1 MPLQPYNPATA
12 RIGMSPKNN
21 VRREVY
27 FSGQVQDVGFRY
39 TVMRLAANREV
50 TGFVRNLPDGR
61 VQMIAEGAS
70 GEIDRLLDG
79 IRDAM
84 GGYVQDEETTEA
96 SATGEFLTF
105 GVR

>member
-27 FSGQVQDVGFRY
+27 FSGQVQDVGFRH

-50 TGFVRNLPDGR
+50 TGFVHNLPDGR

>member
-1 MPLQPYNPATA
+1 MLQALF
-12 RIGMSPKNN
+12 G
-21 VRREVY
+21 
-27 FSGQVQDVGFRY
+27 GG
-39 TVMRLAANREV
+39 
-50 TGFVRNLPDGR
+50 PDR
-61 VQMIAEGAS
+61 